1 MKFLLRHST
10 LCAVV
15 SILSTPALMRVF
27 TRPRNSAYD
36 YDLAVAGNRLCA
48 IPLLFDG
55 LNMFAVYRVV

>member
-27 TRPRNSAYD
+27 TRPGNSAYD
-36 YDLAVAGNRLCA
+36 LAMAGNRLCA

-55 LNMFAVYRVV
+55 LNVFAVYRVV